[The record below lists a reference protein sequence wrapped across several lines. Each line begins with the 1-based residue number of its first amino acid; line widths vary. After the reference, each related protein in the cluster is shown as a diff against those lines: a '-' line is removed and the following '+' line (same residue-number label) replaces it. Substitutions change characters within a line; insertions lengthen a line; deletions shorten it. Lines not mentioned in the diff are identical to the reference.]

1 MNHFALIKSHISD
14 SIEKGTLTRQEGDL
28 LLAYIAETQSQE
40 GGTPDWVKNKY
51 HLLYRCTQVLH
62 EQAGATL
69 DACTTADV
77 LQTVG
82 ALRTSEYSPNYI
94 RQLIH
99 QMRDIGLWLAD
110 QNPALAVKKLSAIKL
125 PPLRAKNKCPDDMLS
140 KDEVLKLIA
149 ACGNSRDRAMVAML
163 YDGACRAADIIALNW
178 SDIVFDQYG
187 AYFVTRQKTGRR
199 RRVRLTLSVPYLAA
213 WRADYR
219 SGEPVGDA
227 PVFITLKKHRGG
239 HFRVSKDVVDSVLV
253 RLREE
258 TGITKAMPS
267 IFRPTR
273 TTHDVEDGVPLPVI
287 MLRNWGHLGT
297 KMIDVYTNPS
307 DEYLDQTILEHA
319 GMKTPKEIRRSE
331 DARMKP
337 KVCSWCGE
345 LNPVHLSRAD
355 ICYHCGQPMTEEAAK
370 SLAGTKTF
378 LADDAEIIKEEMRR
392 MILDMKERGEI

>member
-1 MNHFALIKSHISD
+1 MNHFALVKNHVSERVVSGAL
-14 SIEKGTLTRQEGDL
+14 SQQEGDL
-28 LLAYIAETQSQE
+28 LLDYIVETQSQE
-40 GGTPDWVKNKY
+40 GGTPEWMKNKY
-51 HLLYRCTQVLH
+51 HLLYRCTQILH
-62 EQAGATL
+62 TTGATL
-69 DACTTADV
+69 DTCTTADV

-82 ALRTSEYSPNYI
+82 AIRSSEYSPNYI
-94 RQLIH
+94 RQLVH
-99 QMRDIGLWLAD
+99 QMRNITLWLAD
-110 QNPALAVKKLSAIKL
+110 QNSALSAKKLSAIKL
-125 PPLRAKNKCPDDMLS
+125 PPLRAKNKCADDMLT

-149 ACGNSRDRAMVAML
+149 ACGNSRNRAIIAML

-187 AYFVTRQKTGRR
+187 AYFITRQKTGRR
-199 RRVRLTLSVPYLAA
+199 RHVRLTLSVPYLAA

-219 SGEPVGDA
+219 PGEPAGDA

-239 HFRVSKDVVDSVLV
+239 YYRISKDVVDSIIV
-253 RLREE
+253 RLRRE
-258 TGITKAMPS
+258 TGITTAMPS

-319 GMKTPKEIRRSE
+319 GMKTPKEVRRSE

-337 KVCSWCGE
+337 IICPACGE
-345 LNPVHLSRAD
+345 PNPIHLSRAG
-355 ICYHCGQPMTEEAAK
+355 ICYHCGQPITKEAAE
-370 SLAGTKTF
+370 SLVGIKAF
-378 LADDAEIIKEEMRR
+378 LADDVEIRKEEMRR
-392 MILDMKERGEI
+392 MILEMKERGEI